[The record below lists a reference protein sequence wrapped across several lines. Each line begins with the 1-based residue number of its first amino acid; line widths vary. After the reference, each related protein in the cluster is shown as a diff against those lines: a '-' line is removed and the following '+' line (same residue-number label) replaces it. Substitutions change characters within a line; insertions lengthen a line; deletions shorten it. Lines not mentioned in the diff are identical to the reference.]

1 MQLFLQ
7 LAPFVLLTAG
17 IAACAYVFVSLRREI
32 ERLSR
37 RLKRQQEQFDALKV
51 DLTAEL
57 AGAKVRLQE
66 AEERAGVL
74 VAPTPARSGLN
85 LNKRSQALR
94 MSRIGEKPENIAA
107 ALGLPRK
114 EVELLLKVQ
123 KIVLSSNDIT
133 S

>member
-17 IAACAYVFVSLRREI
+17 IAACASMFVSLRREI

-37 RLKRQQEQFDALKV
+37 RVKRQQEQFAALQTQ
-51 DLTAEL
+51 LAAEL
-57 AGAKVRLQE
+57 EGAKVRLQE
-66 AEERAGVL
+66 AEERAGVM

-94 MSRIGEKPENIAA
+94 MSRIGEKAENIAV

>member
-1 MQLFLQ
+1 MQLFVQ

-17 IAACAYVFVSLRREI
+17 IAACASMFVSLRREI

-37 RLKRQQEQFDALKV
+37 RVKRQQEQFAALQTQ
-51 DLTAEL
+51 LAAEL
-57 AGAKVRLQE
+57 EGAKVRLQE
-66 AEERAGVL
+66 AEERAGVM

-94 MSRIGEKPENIAA
+94 MSRIGEKAENIAV